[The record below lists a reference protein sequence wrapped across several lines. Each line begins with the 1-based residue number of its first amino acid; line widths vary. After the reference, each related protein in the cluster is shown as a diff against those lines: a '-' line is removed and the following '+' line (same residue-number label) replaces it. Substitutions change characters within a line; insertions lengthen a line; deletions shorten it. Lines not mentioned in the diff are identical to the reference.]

1 MNIKNLE
8 QKIEDL
14 AIETCTDEE
23 WNSVEDEG
31 DEEDA

>member
-14 AIETCTDEE
+14 AIESCTEEE

-31 DEEDA
+31 GEEDG

>member
-1 MNIKNLE
+1 MNKKDLD